1 MVNSSTSIRTLPAP
15 LVSAASFIA
24 QRELGKAEEILRP
37 YLKEHPD
44 DVNAIR
50 MLGELG
56 LELGAL
62 RDAEN
67 LLKRCVELAP
77 DYAAGRYSYVQ
88 VLYKRHRYSD
98 ALSELDRLL
107 QDAPDN
113 PAYIA
118 MRAANLVE
126 ISQHTEAIELFQK
139 VLSIEPSNHAVRLS
153 LGHAQ
158 RAIGQQQTAI
168 ETYQSIDEQAE
179 QFGEACWS
187 LANLK
192 TYQFNDKLIATMR
205 AKLESKTLSYRSAHH
220 LCFAL
225 GKALEDNRE
234 FESAMAAYARGNQLK
249 SKSVPWNMKA
259 FEEDTDELIRF
270 FLPARIKTL
279 VSSGLTDADPI
290 FIVGLPRSGSTLI
303 EQILSSHSKVEGTAE
318 LANMIAIART
328 IANKTSRSSESLYP
342 RALESFSA
350 LDLAQLGERYL
361 SETRLQRTTGKPFFI
376 DKMPN
381 NFSHVG
387 LIHMLLPN
395 AKIIDARRNPM
406 DCCFSGYKQL
416 FASGQGFTYGQTR
429 ITHYY
434 THYERLMAHW
444 DTVFPGV
451 VHRVHYEAMVT
462 DPESTI
468 RALLTY
474 CNLDFEPGCLDFH
487 ANERTVRTASSEQ
500 VRQPIN
506 QKGIDAWRPF
516 DSWLGPMT
524 TLLAESI
531 ARYPKFD

>member
-1 MVNSSTSIRTLPAP
+1 
-15 LVSAASFIA
+15 
-24 QRELGKAEEILRP
+24 
-37 YLKEHPD
+37 
-44 DVNAIR
+44 
-50 MLGELG
+50 
-56 LELGAL
+56 
-62 RDAEN
+62 
-67 LLKRCVELAP
+67 
-77 DYAAGRYSYVQ
+77 
-88 VLYKRHRYSD
+88 
-98 ALSELDRLL
+98 
-107 QDAPDN
+107 
-113 PAYIA
+113 
-118 MRAANLVE
+118 
-126 ISQHTEAIELFQK
+126 
-139 VLSIEPSNHAVRLS
+139 
-153 LGHAQ
+153 
-158 RAIGQQQTAI
+158 
-168 ETYQSIDEQAE
+168 
-179 QFGEACWS
+179 
-187 LANLK
+187 
-192 TYQFNDKLIATMR
+192 
-205 AKLESKTLSYRSAHH
+205 
-220 LCFAL
+220 
-225 GKALEDNRE
+225 
-234 FESAMAAYARGNQLK
+234 
-249 SKSVPWNMKA
+249 
-259 FEEDTDELIRF
+259 
-270 FLPARIKTL
+270 
-279 VSSGLTDADPI
+279 
-290 FIVGLPRSGSTLI
+290 
-303 EQILSSHSKVEGTAE
+303 
-318 LANMIAIART
+318 MIAIART

-342 RALESFSA
+342 RALESFST

-429 ITHYY
+429 IAHYY

-444 DTVFPGV
+444 ETVFPGV